1 MRNFL
6 SCFLFAL
13 LVGAG
18 CRSGTPDVARAE
30 GRRGDRAA
38 GRLSAT
44 ALRVKP
50 SGGDWEGYRLP
61 SLAPIPGTAGRLP
74 RVDSL
79 VGVDGESE
87 TLYLRTVRDDILA
100 LDLVAGRL
108 DTVARRGPQATLG
121 PDGTLF
127 VIDERHHVTSYAR
140 RARRAWPDTLPGL
153 PAVVFAA
160 AGQRLLGVI
169 RGDDPLLFSA
179 SAEQPA
185 ATQALAATGP
195 VAATRWG
202 ELVAAGNASGVLLL
216 DPHGRRP
223 AAFIPLRGESV
234 TLTFSPS
241 GHRLYVLRRDR
252 AELAVID
259 RFARRVIDDVALPG
273 PASDIRLDPLG
284 RWLLARPATGDSA
297 WVVDLPTRSVTGS
310 IPTSWRA
317 DLPAV
322 APDGTVLVR
331 QGDDVV
337 AIRLDSLTTVSRV
350 AHGASDLWLVSAWR
364 PRGTPSET
372 PSDAATADQEGG
384 EGPLYVQ
391 VSVSQNQAWS
401 AENAQQLVRAG
412 LPARVLPP
420 RSPEDGYRVVL
431 GPYPTRA
438 EAETMGRKLGRPY
451 WIYQADEPR

>member
-1 MRNFL
+1 LRNFL
-6 SCFLFAL
+6 CCFLFAL

-18 CRSGTPDVARAE
+18 CRSGTPDVARAA

-44 ALRVKP
+44 AVRVKP
-50 SGGDWEGYRLP
+50 AGGAWERYRLP

-87 TLYLRTVRDDILA
+87 TLFLRTVRDDILA
-100 LDLVAGRL
+100 LDLVAGRV
-108 DTVARRGPQATLG
+108 DTVARRGVRATLG

-127 VIDERHHVTSYAR
+127 VIDEEHRVTSFAR
-140 RARRAWPDTLPGL
+140 RVRRTWPDTLPGL
-153 PAVVFAA
+153 PAAVFGAA
-160 AGQRLLGVI
+160 SQRLLGVI
-169 RGDDPLLFSA
+169 RGDDPLLFA
-179 SAEQPA
+179 VSAEQPVT
-185 ATQALAATGP
+185 TQALAATGP

-202 ELVAAGNASGVLLL
+202 ELVAAANESGVLLL
-216 DPHGRRP
+216 DPYGHRP
-223 AAFIPLRGESV
+223 ATFVPLRGESV

-241 GHRLYVLRRDR
+241 GHRLYVLRRDH
-252 AELAVID
+252 AELAAID
-259 RFARRVIDDVALPG
+259 RFARRVIGDVPLPG
-273 PASDIRLDPLG
+273 PARDIRLDPLG
-284 RWLLARPATGDSA
+284 RWLLARPVAGDSA
-297 WVVDLPTRSVTGS
+297 WVVDLPTRAVTGA
-310 IPTSWRA
+310 IPTPWHA
-317 DLPAV
+317 DLPAI

-331 QGDDVV
+331 RGDDVV

-350 AHGASDLWLVSAWR
+350 TRGASDLWLVSAWR
-364 PRGTPSET
+364 PRGTPTET
-372 PSDAATADQEGG
+372 QSDAGVAEQDGG

-412 LPARVLPP
+412 LPARVLAP
-420 RSPEDGYRVVL
+420 RSAEDGYRVVL

-438 EAETMGRKLGRPY
+438 EAETMGRKLGRPF